1 MAGILPTLPNE
12 DLHRGAITDAPRYRA
27 LDWSL
32 TQVRAEPFE
41 IEIDGRDPEP
51 LRVVCDNVQD
61 PLLSSDR
68 SNHERRDREWPIP
81 RHNDSEALAV
91 TSLNLTLWPL
101 PSERKHRHLVTR
113 RNPSIAPLT
122 LAFGVVVHRLLPS
135 GCRAFAA
142 CSPPAGTGMACP

>member
-32 TQVRAEPFE
+32 TQVGAEPFE

-61 PLLSSDR
+61 R
-68 SNHERRDREWPIP
+68 C
-81 RHNDSEALAV
+81 
-91 TSLNLTLWPL
+91 
-101 PSERKHRHLVTR
+101 
-113 RNPSIAPLT
+113 
-122 LAFGVVVHRLLPS
+122 
-135 GCRAFAA
+135 CRATGATMNVATENGPFPTTP
-142 CSPPAGTGMACP
+142 PPARWP